1 MLCIAKGSPFYDANF
16 YRSSVALRV
25 LGAPAPPPTPSPS
38 PPPHPR
44 PPRYPEGLPRPRLGL
59 GLGLRL
65 GLKLGLGLGLGLGL
79 PNMALARPAIR
90 VAPSGHGAGACRRD
104 RAGAD
109 DLPHRCLPTSL
120 GIKCLGH
127 PGYLWACKGQA
138 CPARS
143 ILSTGVGHA

>member
-59 GLGLRL
+59 RLRLRLRLQLGFRL
-65 GLKLGLGLGLGLGL
+65 GLA
-79 PNMALARPAIR
+79 PSSRPAGPTGLSGSAPALRR
-90 VAPSGHGAGACRRD
+90 VAWRE
-104 RAGAD
+104 
-109 DLPHRCLPTSL
+109 
-120 GIKCLGH
+120 
-127 PGYLWACKGQA
+127 
-138 CPARS
+138 
-143 ILSTGVGHA
+143 